1 MQITTLIPGFKSQY
15 AIDLIRSLR
24 NQTYQ
29 PKKIIISDDS
39 DNNFYTDYLK
49 SNENRHLIEG
59 LPIEFIIGP
68 KKGAYE
74 NTKYLINKY
83 SEESDLI
90 HILYDDDVIYPTF
103 YENHLRVHSS
113 GIFSCTISAR
123 WSADE
128 SGLALEAQ
136 PIPAEVKNHQNA
148 LLSLSEEIM
157 IQTTICKCKNWLGE
171 FSNTIIRKEFCYLL
185 LNPNFNDISYAG
197 LWDLGFFINA
207 SISAPVGY
215 IKENLGFF
223 RQGKSNNSSKIFGPY
238 MKAAFLAYGSLA
250 FGLCAIGKITE
261 DDKVSCFKNLYTFL
275 NRYYLNEDD
284 MKIFIYYFKEIS
296 QGNKYILDE
305 YVYSWNSFLKL
316 HHFIDK

>member
-1 MQITTLIPGFKSQY
+1 MQIITLIPGFKSEY
-15 AIDLIRSLR
+15 ANDLIRCLR
-24 NQTYQ
+24 NQTYKS
-29 PKKIIISDDS
+29 KKIVISDDS
-39 DNNFYTDYLK
+39 DNNFYTDYLR
-49 SNENRHLIEG
+49 SNENRQLIED

-74 NTKYLINKY
+74 NTKYLIKRY

-103 YENHLRVHSS
+103 YENHLRIHSS
-113 GIFSCTISAR
+113 GFFSCSISAR

-128 SGLALEAQ
+128 SGFAREPQ

-148 LLSLSEEIM
+148 LLSLSEEVM
-157 IQTTICKCKNWLGE
+157 LQTTICECKNWLGE
-171 FSNTIIRKEFCYLL
+171 FSNTVIRKEFCYLL
-185 LNPNFNDISYAG
+185 LNPNFMDISYAG

-207 SISAPVGY
+207 SLSAPVGY

-250 FGLCAIGKITE
+250 YGLHRIGKITE
-261 DDKVSCFKNLYTFL
+261 DEKITCFKNLYIFL
-275 NRYYLNEDD
+275 NNYYLNEDD
-284 MKIFIYYFKEIS
+284 MKIFIQYFKEIY
-296 QGNKYILDE
+296 QGNEKIPDE
-305 YVYSWNSFLKL
+305 YIHSWNNFLKL
-316 HHFIDK
+316 HNFTE